1 MPGTGNFVG
10 EFLILIGSFQ
20 VAPVITVI
28 ATFGLV
34 LASVYSLIM
43 LQRACFGA
51 PKDTTMLKGLD
62 RRELVMMMT
71 IAGLLVLL
79 GVYPQPILDTA
90 GSSLMCVLHWY
101 ALPSAGALQ

>member
-1 MPGTGNFVG
+1 M
-10 EFLILIGSFQ
+10 
-20 VAPVITVI
+20 
-28 ATFGLV
+28 

-51 PKDTTMLKGLD
+51 PKETTMLKGLD

-90 GSSLMCVLHWY
+90 GSSLMSVLHWY